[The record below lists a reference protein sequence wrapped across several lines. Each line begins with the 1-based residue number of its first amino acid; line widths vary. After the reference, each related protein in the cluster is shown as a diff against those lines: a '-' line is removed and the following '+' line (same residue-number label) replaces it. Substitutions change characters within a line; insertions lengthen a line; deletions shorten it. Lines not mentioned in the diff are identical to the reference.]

1 MNLKLSNDKARSNPF
16 PSLGI
21 LQTSTTNSLMK
32 QH

>member
-1 MNLKLSNDKARSNPF
+1 MNLKLSNDKASSIPF
-16 PSLGI
+16 PSLDI